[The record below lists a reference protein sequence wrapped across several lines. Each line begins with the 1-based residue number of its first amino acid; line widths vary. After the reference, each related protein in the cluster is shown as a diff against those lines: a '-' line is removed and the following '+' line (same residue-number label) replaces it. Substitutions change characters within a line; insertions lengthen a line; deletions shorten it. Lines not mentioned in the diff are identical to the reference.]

1 MTSFQL
7 RWKWKWIG
15 EIRFNDFTTVNSWNE
30 YKKCIRYVETLI
42 SERRPAFVHH
52 SEPFSPFW
60 RNFLWI
66 NERKMGM
73 LTNKVVINSMLS
85 LHTRRVSMDI
95 SYSTEVL
102 KDKLENRK
110 NRLSIESWRNQPY
123 RIVTRVIS
131 NRKIQNNNNLLILR
145 IPRADR
151 QVILLYM
158 KCDSFIVSM
167 DLTKQ

>member
-1 MTSFQL
+1 
-7 RWKWKWIG
+7 
-15 EIRFNDFTTVNSWNE
+15 
-30 YKKCIRYVETLI
+30 
-42 SERRPAFVHH
+42 
-52 SEPFSPFW
+52 
-60 RNFLWI
+60 
-66 NERKMGM
+66 
-73 LTNKVVINSMLS
+73 MLS

-102 KDKLENRK
+102 KDKLENREK
-110 NRLSIESWRNQPY
+110 NKLSIESWRNQPY

-131 NRKIQNNNNLLILR
+131 NRKIQNNNLLILR